1 MSLKGIGFVVRIG
14 SGGVAR
20 ALARPINDGLR
31 RWLFEICAAEDPWTV
46 GKRVDGLDLPA
57 FGGEPQRLGADAEQL
72 GRPGQVQPGFDAVR
86 GGAPHRNAMVGAQRR
101 HTLTGPAIAVARE
114 ELVAVQNARNEIVIG
129 DAHQ

>member
-1 MSLKGIGFVVRIG
+1 MFGIWSR
-14 SGGVAR
+14 GVAR

-31 RWLFEICAAEDPWTV
+31 RWLFRSARRKIHGPSGSGWTASISPRSAASRSVLGLMPSNSAA
-46 GKRVDGLDLPA
+46 RVRFSQD
-57 FGGEPQRLGADAEQL
+57 
-72 GRPGQVQPGFDAVR
+72 FDAVR
-86 GGAPHRNAMVGAQRR
+86 GGTPHRNAMMGAQRR